1 MTSRLQVGSVH
12 NLTKTL
18 ALISL
23 LAPVSGYSLG
33 IGDIKLHSALNQNL
47 DAEISLV
54 TSTGDKVSDI
64 KVNLAPPDKFDEAGV
79 PWTSFLSKI
88 KFETIT
94 GANDSVIIKLR
105 SREAVTEPFLNF
117 LLQVIWPKGILYREF
132 TVLLDPPAAYIPPL
146 SKAENYTSEPSTIR
160 PHEFLPTPQTRVER
174 RLSEAGEYG
183 PTTKNDTLWKIAEQV
198 GKQSGVSVEQMIMAL
213 YEKNPQAFY
222 RGNVN
227 ALLSGKILKIP
238 ESAMVLKL
246 SREQALAEFNRH
258 TKAWRNQVEP
268 RLVTTETIKKENP
281 DKQLTL
287 LAPTTADVAKNEV
300 IAPENE
306 QATGHEAESKAID
319 QEVVSVTS
327 PINDALQDK
336 VATLEKQLAI
346 MQQILVLKDQQLAA
360 LQNQSPSKPI
370 VQTEP
375 VQPAPSQSVAINPVK
390 QQPAPPVTQPV
401 IQAQPEATTSGTD
414 YYLWSGIGVTILA
427 LLGWFGWRK
436 RTNNQRFF
444 ASLIGS
450 NTPESTDFFSTSSE
464 KESAKESDVA
474 DKNLLLNEFILGDL
488 DAFDTGQNEADLVD
502 EADLYLA
509 YGRYQEAEELLREVL
524 KDQPNRDDCKLKL
537 LNIFYLS
544 KNKNA
549 FETYANELAKA
560 GKKDDFE
567 FWSKV
572 SEMGREISNDST
584 LFFSEIDI
592 FSPKET
598 PHVEEKTEHLVEPA
612 TIEKDQVADSKPSL
626 FGESLTNEVIKESP
640 QITDSLLDF
649 NLVPTEDNAIN
660 EQKNNG
666 SIDFDLST
674 LMPKIEVPSDALESV
689 AFKAPDVEIKNE
701 FESFEFEPLEFES
714 NKIKEIEIDKIDGT
728 AVKDSV
734 ENTVLIDNQ
743 TDESAVLNNNFDRDF
758 YFDNSA
764 PISYGKEVDPQGLET
779 LDVFDLTDRD
789 EMETKLD
796 LVKAYIDMNDA
807 ETAKNLAYE
816 VLEKGSA
823 EQKIVAQALL
833 DELK

>member
-1 MTSRLQVGSVH
+1 MH

-23 LAPVSGYSLG
+23 LAPASGYSLG

-88 KFETIT
+88 KFETT
-94 GANDSVIIKLR
+94 TSANGSVIIKL
-105 SREAVTEPFLNF
+105 SSKEAVTEPFLNF

-132 TVLLDPPAAYIPPL
+132 TVLLDPPAAYIPSL
-146 SKAENYTSEPSTIR
+146 SNAENYTPEPPTI
-160 PHEFLPTPQTRVER
+160 PTHEFLPTPKTRVER

-183 PTTKNDTLWKIAEQV
+183 PTTKNDTLWKIAEQA
-198 GKQSGVSVEQMIMAL
+198 GKQSGVSVEQMMIAL
-213 YEKNPQAFY
+213 YEENPQAFY

-227 ALLSGKILKIP
+227 GLLSGKILKIP
-238 ESAMVLKL
+238 ESAIALKL

-258 TKAWRNQVEP
+258 TKAWKNQAEP
-268 RLVTTETIKKENP
+268 APVTTESIKKESP

-287 LAPTTADVAKNEV
+287 VAPTQADVAENEP

-306 QATGHEAESKAID
+306 QTNAHATESKAID
-319 QEVVSVTS
+319 KETASATS
-327 PINDALQDK
+327 PVNDALQDK
-336 VATLEKQLAI
+336 VATLEKQLAL

-360 LQNQSPSKPI
+360 LQNQYPSKPV

-375 VQPAPSQSVAINPVK
+375 VQPTPNQAVVINPVTL
-390 QQPAPPVTQPV
+390 QPAPPVAQPV
-401 IQAQPEATTSGTD
+401 IQAQPKDTTSGTH
-414 YYLWSGIGVTILA
+414 YYLWSGVGATLLA
-427 LLGWFGWRK
+427 LLGWFWWRK
-436 RTNNQRFF
+436 RTNNQQFF
-444 ASLIGS
+444 TSLIGS
-450 NTPESTDFFSTSSE
+450 NTPESTDFFSASSE
-464 KESAKESDVA
+464 KESAKVPDA
-474 DKNLLLNEFILGDL
+474 TDKNSLLSTFTIGDL
-488 DAFDTGQNEADLVD
+488 DTFDTGQSETDLVA

-544 KNKNA
+544 KNKTA
-549 FETYANELAKA
+549 FEIYANELAKA
-560 GKKDDFE
+560 GKNDDLE

-572 SEMGREISNDST
+572 SEMGREIAKDST
-584 LFFSEIDI
+584 LFFSEVDA

-598 PHVEEKTEHLVEPA
+598 LSVEKKPEKLVEFD
-612 TIEKDQVADSKPSL
+612 TIKKDPVADSKPSS
-626 FGESLTNEVIKESP
+626 FGESLTHEVIKESP
-640 QITDSLLDF
+640 QTTDSLLDF
-649 NLVPTEDNAIN
+649 DLVPAEDNAIN

-666 SIDFDLST
+666 SIDFELSAPA
-674 LMPKIEVPSDALESV
+674 PKIETSSETLGDVV
-689 AFKAPDVEIKNE
+689 FKTPELAIKNE
-701 FESFEFEPLEFES
+701 FESLEFES
-714 NKIKEIEIDKIDGT
+714 NETQAIKTDDIDNAAAKG
-728 AVKDSV
+728 AVEKP
-734 ENTVLIDNQ
+734 LFIDNQ
-743 TDESAVLNNNFDRDF
+743 TDESSGLNNIFSNDSLDRDF
-758 YFDNSA
+758 YLDKPASDLQ
-764 PISYGKEVDPQGLET
+764 GKEIDGT

-796 LVKAYIDMNDA
+796 LIKAYIDMSDV
-807 ETAKNLAYE
+807 ETAKKLACE

-823 EQKIVAQALL
+823 EQQKVAQALV

>member
-1 MTSRLQVGSVH
+1 VH

-23 LAPVSGYSLG
+23 LAPASGYSLG

-47 DAEISLV
+47 EAEISLV

-64 KVNLAPPDKFDEAGV
+64 KVNLAPPDKFDEAGI

-88 KFETIT
+88 KFETTT
-94 GANDSVIIKLR
+94 GVNGSVIIKLS

-146 SKAENYTSEPSTIR
+146 SNAENYMPEPSTI
-160 PHEFLPTPQTRVER
+160 PSYKFLPTPQTRVER

-183 PTTKNDTLWKIAEQV
+183 PTTKNDTLWKIAEQA
-198 GKQSGVSVEQMIMAL
+198 GKQSGVSVEQMMIAL
-213 YEKNPQAFY
+213 YEENPQAFY

-227 ALLSGKILKIP
+227 GLLSGKILKIP
-238 ESAMVLKL
+238 ESAMALKL

-258 TKAWRNQVEP
+258 TKAWRNQAERTP
-268 RLVTTETIKKENP
+268 ATAESIKKESP

-287 LAPTTADVAKNEV
+287 VAPTQADVAENEP

-306 QATGHEAESKAID
+306 QTTAHATESKAID
-319 QEVVSVTS
+319 KELVSATS
-327 PINDALQDK
+327 PVNDALQDK
-336 VATLEKQLAI
+336 VAGLEKQLAI

-360 LQNQSPSKPI
+360 LQNQSPSKPV

-375 VQPAPSQSVAINPVK
+375 VQATPSQSGVINPVT
-390 QQPAPPVTQPV
+390 QHPTLPVTQPV
-401 IQAQPEATTSGTD
+401 IQAQPETTTSGTH
-414 YYLWSGIGVTILA
+414 YYLWSSVGATLLA
-427 LLGWFGWRK
+427 LLGWFWWRK
-436 RTNNQRFF
+436 RTNNQQFF

-450 NTPESTDFFSTSSE
+450 NTPESTDFFSVSCE
-464 KESAKESDVA
+464 KESDAT
-474 DKNLLLNEFILGDL
+474 DKNSLLSEFTIGDL
-488 DAFDTGQNEADLVD
+488 DTFDTGQSETDLVA

-544 KNKNA
+544 KNKYA
-549 FETYANELAKA
+549 FETCANELAKA
-560 GKKDDFE
+560 GKKDDLE

-572 SEMGREISNDST
+572 SEIGREIAKDST
-584 LFFSEIDI
+584 LFFSEVDA

-598 PHVEEKTEHLVEPA
+598 ISAGKKTEELVEFD
-612 TIEKDQVADSKPSL
+612 TIKKDQIAASKPPS
-626 FGESLTNEVIKESP
+626 FGESLTNEVIKKSP
-640 QITDSLLDF
+640 QTTDSLLDF
-649 NLVPTEDNAIN
+649 DLVPGEDNAIN

-674 LMPKIEVPSDALESV
+674 PAPKIETSSDASGDV
-689 AFKAPDVEIKNE
+689 VFKTPKLAIKNK
-701 FESFEFEPLEFES
+701 FEALELEFES
-714 NKIKEIEIDKIDGT
+714 NETKAIKTDEIDNAAAQGT
-728 AVKDSV
+728 V
-734 ENTVLIDNQ
+734 ENALLIDKQ
-743 TDESAVLNNNFDRDF
+743 TDESSGLNIIFSNDSLDRDF
-758 YFDNSA
+758 YLDKPA
-764 PISYGKEVDPQGLET
+764 PDLQGKKIDGGT

-796 LVKAYIDMNDA
+796 LIKAYIDMSDA
-807 ETAKNLAYE
+807 ETAKKLACE
-816 VLEKGSA
+816 VLEKGST
-823 EQKIVAQALL
+823 EQQKVAQALI